1 VRDRV
6 LNYRI
11 PNCKDRAYSSGF
23 RGWPSELLHYR
34 NREFTYRLFDEAVH
48 ETRDALGRVDTAKL
62 AKVSGGTVSGS
73 GFCRFPVLDSAKA
86 ERRQAESRFRS
97 PGFHKPATDV
107 FLVHAFYS
115 FIRDYLQ
122 PLMDR

>member
-1 VRDRV
+1 M
-6 LNYRI
+6 
-11 PNCKDRAYSSGF
+11 
-23 RGWPSELLHYR
+23 
-34 NREFTYRLFDEAVH
+34 
-48 ETRDALGRVDTAKL
+48 L

-97 PGFHKPATDV
+97 PGYHHPATD
-107 FLVHAFYS
+107 AFYS